1 MTHLP
6 SCANS
11 IWIVLTKVH
20 CSFSCK
26 RRAADEEIVES
37 EKIGPIKRMK
47 HFFANIECDNLSLD
61 FDSVLH
67 NLYFWAA
74 RFIQKLLCTVSWLAL
89 TLALALLFRFFSEVV
104 AWLCQVSKRPPTVT
118 VTSFK
123 LITLIKIL
131 SHLTIPFAAANNSNY
146 ISLVS
151 VYSFGQ
157 DVMHRMARNGSDNQL
172 DSSSWCVQF
181 HFNYISVQVSYT
193 DMNHFS
199 GARKNLRSELNE
211 ISSQSK
217 TRL

>member
-37 EKIGPIKRMK
+37 EKIGPVKRMK

-67 NLYFWAA
+67 NLYFWGRPFYPKTPVHRIVA
-74 RFIQKLLCTVSWLAL
+74 CVDVGVGVVVS
-89 TLALALLFRFFSEVV
+89 FFFFEVV

-123 LITLIKIL
+123 LITLIRIL
-131 SHLTIPFAAANNSNY
+131 SHLTISFAAANNSNYY

-172 DSSSWCVQF
+172 DSSS
-181 HFNYISVQVSYT
+181 
-193 DMNHFS
+193 
-199 GARKNLRSELNE
+199 
-211 ISSQSK
+211 
-217 TRL
+217 

>member
-67 NLYFWAA
+67 NLYFWGRPFYPKTPVHRIVA
-74 RFIQKLLCTVSWLAL
+74 CVDVGVVVS
-89 TLALALLFRFFSEVV
+89 FF
-104 AWLCQVSKRPPTVT
+104 
-118 VTSFK
+118 F
-123 LITLIKIL
+123 
-131 SHLTIPFAAANNSNY
+131 
-146 ISLVS
+146 
-151 VYSFGQ
+151 
-157 DVMHRMARNGSDNQL
+157 
-172 DSSSWCVQF
+172 
-181 HFNYISVQVSYT
+181 
-193 DMNHFS
+193 
-199 GARKNLRSELNE
+199 
-211 ISSQSK
+211 
-217 TRL
+217 